1 MSYLIVGLGN
11 PGEEYSKTRH
21 NFGFM
26 VIDALLEHT
35 GANPINTKYLAR
47 FWNARVGRAPA
58 IIMEPQTYMNASG
71 QVVAPFMKTKG
82 LEADDLIVVHDDLD
96 LPFGTIRVSE
106 NASAAGHNGVQSI
119 IDSIGTQNFFRVR
132 LGIGRPKTD
141 KPIEDYVLGRF
152 SAEEKNALPEII
164 ERAILEIEKIFLP

>member
-26 VIDALLEHT
+26 VIDALIEHT
-35 GANPINTKYLAR
+35 GANSISTKYLAH

-58 IIMEPQTYMNASG
+58 ILMEPQTYMNTSG

-82 LEADDLIVVHDDLD
+82 LDANDLIVVHDDLD

-119 IDSIGTQNFFRVR
+119 IDHIGTQNFFRVR
-132 LGIGRPKTD
+132 VGIGRPKNN
-141 KPIEDYVLGRF
+141 KPIEDYVLARF
-152 SAEEKNALPEII
+152 SAEEKKSLPEII
-164 ERAILEIEKIFLP
+164 EQAILAIEKIFLP